1 MRSIPSLPLGFF
13 KYYFL
18 KFHYAHKKWASY
30 QEIIFY
36 IHYTIFEAMVWTN
49 TLITY
54 SKMGKQYPQY
64 INKIY
69 KSTYTVLQLDPA
81 NSNTVI

>member
-1 MRSIPSLPLGFF
+1 
-13 KYYFL
+13 
-18 KFHYAHKKWASY
+18 
-30 QEIIFY
+30 
-36 IHYTIFEAMVWTN
+36 
-49 TLITY
+49 
-54 SKMGKQYPQY
+54 MGKQYPQY